1 MALFACNYDNMLFD
15 SDYFRVCLQTI
26 ESDEIL
32 YIVDTDDWV
41 VEKITAKE
49 LKDLVRDGLDI
60 VNIAYDT
67 DKDELYFVEDDIDFL
82 EYVSTSTSA
91 FCITDK
97 DYKITY
103 GDNTRIIAKGRVYNI
118 SSRRFDYNDNDDL
131 SKNFNEESWYTSI
144 QVNGKQVGIIE
155 GGFLCEGFEFGVSYA
170 FRTKKYFVVRFI
182 NSIDGDAVA
191 VTMVF
196 GGSKLVDIYA
206 SGINKGAFRL
216 RDFKPSDT
224 LFQTK
229 SKIKGEPY

>member
-1 MALFACNYDNMLFD
+1 MALFTCNYDNMLFG

-26 ESDEIL
+26 EPDEIL
-32 YIVDTDDWV
+32 YIVDTDDWI

-49 LKDLVRDGLDI
+49 LKDSVVNGLDI
-60 VNIAYDT
+60 VNIAYDI

-103 GDNTRIIAKGRVYNI
+103 GDNTRIITKGRVYNI